1 MIDHVYALYKGDDLI
16 IIGTIDEIANLLN
29 IKKESVRF
37 YKTPTY
43 KKRTTENARRL
54 VSLEEED

>member
-1 MIDHVYALYKGDDLI
+1 MKINEYALYKGDKLM
-16 IIGTIDEIANLLN
+16 IIGTINKIANSLN
-29 IKKESVRF
+29 IKSESVKF

-54 VSLEEED
+54 VSLEKED

>member
-1 MIDHVYALYKGDDLI
+1 MKINEYALYKGEELMI
-16 IIGTIDEIANLLN
+16 TGTIDEIANALN
-29 IKKESVRF
+29 IKRESVKF